1 MRSEA
6 TQQASQYDKIIKE
19 NLDVTLPVI
28 IRDVLALDVCDSE
41 ELPDDIQHTKER
53 KPDALKKITDSQGKS
68 YVLHL
73 EFQRSDD
80 SEMVYR
86 MADYYIML
94 LRKYKLT
101 VKQFVIFLSEKNP
114 KMPTNIVNEHLTFD
128 FELIRL
134 NDIDYKLFLRSE
146 NPEIKMLGILAN
158 YRSDSRYKVVKTIV
172 DGIDKSLAQNLNK
185 SRYFKQLR
193 IFARL
198 RTGVEQEL
206 LKVMDSLGSFF
217 KIENDAFYKYGEK
230 KGETKGEKRGEK
242 KGEKKKTDIVVA
254 NLLSELK
261 ITDEQAARI
270 ADVPVSYIRKMR
282 RALKKK
288 QA

>member
-94 LRKYKLT
+94 LRKYKLP

-217 KIENDAFYKYGEK
+217 KVENDVFYKYA
-230 KGETKGEKRGEK
+230 
-242 KGEKKKTDIVVA
+242 EKKKTDIVVA